1 MLKIPH
7 LTEAC
12 DTLRPSIDYLGAEVH
27 GRFELSQFQAFLK
40 TIEDWNK
47 NTTKAPDTV
56 C

>member
-1 MLKIPH
+1 M
-7 LTEAC
+7 
-12 DTLRPSIDYLGAEVH
+12 H